1 MNEVRKRFCKS
12 SLPAIVPHGMWVNH
26 RRTSKPFS
34 VRHAPCP
41 GPTCSSRHQLLFQSN
56 SCRVAIDHCSPPFPR
71 FASRSIFL
79 FFPFLSLSLP
89 LFALFSLSHFP
100 RDKFETNATSH
111 VFAEERL
118 VPIGTRSKNRFAIFF
133 TGHVFHSRLP
143 WRVGFGLI
151 D

>member
-12 SLPAIVPHGMWVNH
+12 SLPAIVPTVCGLITAELPSHFPSATLRVPVQLV
-26 RRTSKPFS
+26 RPATS
-34 VRHAPCP
+34 CY
-41 GPTCSSRHQLLFQSN
+41 SN
-56 SCRVAIDHCSPPFPR
+56 RIRAE
-71 FASRSIFL
+71 SRSTTALRHFL
-79 FFPFLSLSLP
+79 VSPLDRFFFPFLSFLFSSPFLP
-89 LFALFSLSHFP
+89 FSLSHFP

-118 VPIGTRSKNRFAIFF
+118 VPIGTRSKNRFAISF

>member
-56 SCRVAIDHCSPPFPR
+56 SCRVAIDHCSPPFPLDR
-71 FASRSIFL
+71 F
-79 FFPFLSLSLP
+79 FFPFLSFLFPSPFLP
-89 LFALFSLSHFP
+89 FFLLSLSHFP
-100 RDKFETNATSH
+100 RDKFETNARVTFLRRSDSFQLGRE
-111 VFAEERL
+111 VK
-118 VPIGTRSKNRFAIFF
+118 IGSRFLLQDTFSTRDYRDVS
-133 TGHVFHSRLP
+133 VS
-143 WRVGFGLI
+143 V
-151 D
+151 

>member
-79 FFPFLSLSLP
+79 SFPFLSLSLP
-89 LFALFSLSHFP
+89 LFALFSPFSFP
-100 RDKFETNATSH
+100 FPSWQIWDKRHESRFCGGAIQLGREVKIGSRFLLQDTFSTRDYHDVS
-111 VFAEERL
+111 VS
-118 VPIGTRSKNRFAIFF
+118 V
-133 TGHVFHSRLP
+133 
-143 WRVGFGLI
+143 
-151 D
+151 

>member
-56 SCRVAIDHCSPPFPR
+56 SCRVAIDHCSPPFPLDR
-71 FASRSIFL
+71 F
-79 FFPFLSLSLP
+79 FFPFLSFLFPSPFLSFFL
-89 LFALFSLSHFP
+89 LSLSHFP

-118 VPIGTRSKNRFAIFF
+118 VPIGTRSKNRFAISF

>member
-79 FFPFLSLSLP
+79 SFPFLSLSL
-89 LFALFSLSHFP
+89 FALFSPFSFP
-100 RDKFETNATSH
+100 FPSWQIWDKRPSH

-118 VPIGTRSKNRFAIFF
+118 VPIGTRSKNRFAISF

>member
-79 FFPFLSLSLP
+79 SFPFLSLFPPFCPFFSFLFPISLVTNLRQTP
-89 LFALFSLSHFP
+89 RVTFLRRSDSFQLGREVKIGSRFLLQDTFST
-100 RDKFETNATSH
+100 RDYRDVS
-111 VFAEERL
+111 VS
-118 VPIGTRSKNRFAIFF
+118 V
-133 TGHVFHSRLP
+133 
-143 WRVGFGLI
+143 
-151 D
+151 